1 VSKYLKLWRHL
12 SRRRH
17 LQVIFLLM
25 LMFLASFAEVI
36 SVGMVLPFL
45 GVLVSPDSVFQHELM
60 QPIIKLFDLNKPADL
75 ISPLTFCFITAVLLA
90 GLIRL
95 TLLYTMTYFSY
106 LTGADLS
113 NEMYQR
119 SLYQD
124 YEVHLNRNSS
134 EVINGIITKS
144 SIVIGGVI
152 NPILVLVS
160 SVILISGV
168 TITLLFIDTVTA
180 FIAASGFM
188 LIYFFIGLITKNRL
202 EKNSNDVAT
211 ESSQMVKS
219 LQEGL
224 GSIRDVIIDNSQSF
238 YANMYQKSDLKYR
251 LAMAGNVF
259 IGACPRYFTESLGMV
274 LLTIIAFSLS
284 KRPDGIASTL
294 PLLGALAL
302 GAQRILPVLQQGY
315 NSYASITGSKASL
328 IDVLDL
334 LNQPLPLSLTETN
347 ILEPIKFN
355 NKISLNDI
363 SFRYARDKPWV
374 LRNLNLEIK
383 KGSTIGIIGKTGVG
397 KTTLVDIIM
406 GLLAPELGSISV
418 DNKTLEYEKRHL
430 YRSKISHVS
439 QSIYLSDSSIME
451 NIAFGVDQKD
461 IILSQVEEAARK
473 AHISLVV
480 ENWPKKY
487 NTQVGER
494 GTRISGGQRQRIG
507 IARALYKNSDILV
520 LDEATSALDSNTEE
534 MVMKSIKGLSSNLTI
549 IMIAHRLSSLK
560 NCDHIIT
567 LNDDGKVENVDIN
580 NFDFKT

>member
-1 VSKYLKLWRHL
+1 
-12 SRRRH
+12 
-17 LQVIFLLM
+17 
-25 LMFLASFAEVI
+25 MFLASFAEVI

-60 QPIIKLFDLNKPADL
+60 QPIIKLFDLNKPAVL

-251 LAMAGNVF
+251 LAMAGNTF